1 VAVVQTPTPFF
12 MNIIKPILSYFNHNW
27 GENLNIQLVP
37 IGPLH
42 GDKLNKLILL
52 YIDNT
57 YGENITISNRR
68 EYNVHSFM
76 VERLSNKYDCKGK
89 FFCRIE
95 TNKIQFNAILLS
107 TLVSL
112 FNMEY
117 GDTEFLLTDWFIHK
131 SKTMDTS
138 HWEEIDRILHSRNI
152 QKMISIS
159 TPWEKLQN
167 LLNIIPS

>member
-12 MNIIKPILSYFNHNW
+12 MNIIESILSYFNHNW

-42 GDKLNKLILL
+42 GDKLNKLILS

-68 EYNVHSFM
+68 VYNVYSFM
-76 VERLSNKYDCKGK
+76 VERTSKEYDCNGK
-89 FFCRIE
+89 LFCRIE
-95 TNKIQFNAILLS
+95 ENSFYFKDALKTIVL
-107 TLVSL
+107 L
-112 FNMEY
+112 FNMEL
-117 GDTEFLLTDWFIHK
+117 GDAQCLLTDWFIHK
-131 SKTMDTS
+131 SKTMDVS
-138 HWEEIDRILHSRNI
+138 HWEEIDRIIHSRNV
-152 QKMISIS
+152 QKIISIH
-159 TPWEKLQN
+159 TPYEKLQN

>member
-1 VAVVQTPTPFF
+1 MAVVQTPTPFF

-42 GDKLNKLILL
+42 GDKLNKFILL

-57 YGENITISNRR
+57 YGGNITISNKRG
-68 EYNVHSFM
+68 YNPHSFM
-76 VERLSNKYDCKGK
+76 VERTSKEYDCNGK

-95 TNKIQFNAILLS
+95 TNSIYFGENLK
-107 TLVSL
+107 TLVLL

-117 GDTEFLLTDWFIHK
+117 GDAHFLLTDWFIHK

-138 HWEEIDRILHSRNI
+138 NWEEIDRILHSRNV

>member
-1 VAVVQTPTPFF
+1 LCGWRLTPTPFF

-37 IGPLH
+37 INPLH
-42 GDKLNKLILL
+42 GDKLNKFILL

-68 EYNVHSFM
+68 VYNVHSFS
-76 VERLSNKYDCKGK
+76 VERASKEYDCNGK

-95 TNKIQFNAILLS
+95 KNSIYFGENLKTI
-107 TLVSL
+107 VSL

-117 GDTEFLLTDWFIHK
+117 GDAHFLLTDWFIHK
-131 SKTMDTS
+131 SKTMDTP
-138 HWEEIDRILHSRNI
+138 HWEEIDRLIHNRNV
-152 QKMISIS
+152 QKMISIP
-159 TPWEKLQN
+159 TPYEKHQN

>member
-1 VAVVQTPTPFF
+1 

-27 GENLNIQLVP
+27 GENL
-37 IGPLH
+37 
-42 GDKLNKLILL
+42 K
-52 YIDNT
+52 
-57 YGENITISNRR
+57 
-68 EYNVHSFM
+68 
-76 VERLSNKYDCKGK
+76 
-89 FFCRIE
+89 
-95 TNKIQFNAILLS
+95 

-117 GDTEFLLTDWFIHK
+117 GDAHFLLTDWFIHK

-138 HWEEIDRILHSRNI
+138 HWEEIDRILHSRNV